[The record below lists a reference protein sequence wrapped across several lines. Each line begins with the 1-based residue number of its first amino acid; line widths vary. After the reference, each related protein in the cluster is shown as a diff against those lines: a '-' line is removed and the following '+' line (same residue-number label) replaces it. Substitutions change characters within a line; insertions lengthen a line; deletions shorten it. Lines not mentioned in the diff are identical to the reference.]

1 MIERLNNYSVFTNYS
16 ITHLTFTRLSV
27 LPFENETDI
36 KVHTKYDLPTE
47 EIKDNVII
55 DGRNIFDQP
64 IKNDFETY
72 DNIRKIAP
80 GQRDGCLLDY
90 SYFKEHDRP
99 FAIDLI
105 NKKTRALIQKQYN
118 KLILPEV

>member
-1 MIERLNNYSVFTNYS
+1 M
-16 ITHLTFTRLSV
+16 TFTRLSV

-72 DNIRKIAP
+72 DNIRKISP
-80 GQRDGCLLDY
+80 GQRDGRLLDY
-90 SYFKEHDRP
+90 SYFKEYDRP
-99 FAIDLI
+99 FTIDLI

>member
-1 MIERLNNYSVFTNYS
+1 MTI
-16 ITHLTFTRLSV
+16 TRLSV

-64 IKNDFETY
+64 IKNDFETH

-80 GQRDGCLLDY
+80 GQGDGCLLDY
-90 SYFKEHDRP
+90 SSFKEHDRP
-99 FAIDLI
+99 FKIDLI
-105 NKKTRALIQKQYN
+105 KKKN
-118 KLILPEV
+118 